1 MPGPQDPTTAAVE
14 ALFGTPQGIS
24 GQQLLQ
30 QGEAEAKMIDRD
42 PPQPTLQ
49 RKALVKAWGAEVKH
63 AKKHWRAAFD
73 RMKEDQDFC
82 LGKQW
87 SKNPKEKR
95 YVANITLRE
104 VTQRVSF
111 LYARNP
117 KAVAKRREMILN
129 TVWDG
134 TEQTLQA
141 IQESGQMLMQ
151 SGQLAGQSIGPPA
164 PPGAP
169 PGAGAPAV
177 PPGPPGMP
185 PGPVGSTGAPP
196 GPPGPPPGPPGLSGA
211 PPGPAGPPGAPA
223 GMSGMIP
230 GLGGGPLPPNPM
242 GAALQQGMAIIQDA
256 SQVKQ
261 QTDLLDKIAKTLE
274 LLYAYQVSQQLHP
287 FKQLMKMTV
296 RRALTVGVAYV
307 KLGFERVMQKRPDV
321 IAKLSD
327 INERLGTLERL
338 AADIADD
345 ESDPDS
351 AEAEQLRLMILDL
364 QNEQEFIAHEGLTFD
379 YPSSFSI
386 IPDTKCIHLRGFLGS
401 DWVAEEYILS
411 PNEVKEIYGKD
422 VGKNYTSYS
431 RPDGGMNAGARA
443 GLMQLGPND
452 KEKGTGDDKQCCC
465 IWEIYNRKDGLVY
478 IVCDGYV
485 DFLREPSAPD
495 TPLER
500 FWPWFTLTFNETDH
514 EDDIFPPSDVR
525 LMKDMQLDYNSS
537 RQGLREHRRAARP
550 KTVVAA
556 GALDAEDVE
565 KLESHPSNA
574 ILELNG
580 LQPGQKVADLL
591 QAFTGPE
598 INPTLYDVSPYFED
612 TLRVVGFQEANM
624 GGTNS
629 DSATQSQIAE
639 ASRTTTMDSNVDD
652 LDDLLTHLAKYG
664 GQLLFSNVNEATV
677 KRIVGPGAV
686 WPDLTR
692 QQIAEEVWLEIEAG
706 SSGNPNQ
713 AQQIANAQKIYPLVM
728 QIPNI
733 DPEFLARDLLHRLD
747 DKLDLTDAFKSPLPS
762 IVAMNTLSRG
772 GPGGPTPPGQAAAPA
787 PGAGA
792 KSPQMQGPAGDQ
804 NAPQNPRPGGSF
816 PPPTPGQPS
825 GPAQPTPGMGRL
837 TGPTH

>member
-1 MPGPQDPTTAAVE
+1 MPGPTDPTQAAVQG
-14 ALFGTPQGIS
+14 LFGTPQGVS
-24 GQQLLQ
+24 GQQILQ
-30 QGEAEAKMIDRD
+30 QGETDAKMIDRD
-42 PPQPTLQ
+42 RPDPPPA

-63 AKKHWRAAFD
+63 AKKHWKPAFE

-134 TEQTLQA
+134 TEQSLQA
-141 IQESGQMLMQ
+141 IQQAGEMAMQ
-151 SGQLAGQSIGPPA
+151 SGALAGATIGAPPA

-169 PGAGAPAV
+169 PGMNAPM
-177 PPGPPGMP
+177 GPPGLP
-185 PGPVGSTGAPP
+185 GAPP
-196 GPPGPPPGPPGLSGA
+196 GPPPPGGAPGMPPGLGVGPPGV
-211 PPGPAGPPGAPA
+211 
-223 GMSGMIP
+223 
-230 GLGGGPLPPNPM
+230 NPM
-242 GAALQQGMAIIQDA
+242 LPQMLQQGMAIIQDA

-261 QTDLLDKIAKTLE
+261 QTELLDKIAKTLE

-351 AEAEQLRLMILDL
+351 AEAEQLRLMVQDL
-364 QNEQEFIAHEGLTFD
+364 QGEVEFIAHEGLTYD

-411 PNEVKEIYGKD
+411 PNEVKEIYGRD

-443 GLMQLGPND
+443 GLLQLGPNE

-478 IVCDGYV
+478 IVCDGYP
-485 DFLREPSAPD
+485 DFMREPGAPD

-525 LMKDMQLDYNSS
+525 LMKDMQIDYNTA
-537 RQGLREHRRAARP
+537 RQGMREHRRAARP
-550 KTVVAA
+550 KTVVSA
-556 GALDAEDVE
+556 GALDAEDIE

-598 INPTLYDVSPYFED
+598 INPALYDVSPYFDD

-624 GGTNS
+624 GPTNS
-629 DSATQSQIAE
+629 DTATQSQIAE
-639 ASRTTTMDSNVDD
+639 ASRTTTNDSNVDD

-664 GQLLFSNVNEATV
+664 GQLLFSNVAEATV

-713 AQQIANAQKIYPLVM
+713 AQEIANAQKIYPLVM
-728 QIPNI
+728 QIPGI

-747 DKLDLTDAFKSPLPS
+747 DKLDLTQAFKSPLPS
-762 IVAMNTLSRG
+762 IVAMNTMAH
-772 GPGGPTPPGQAAAPA
+772 GPAGPPGVGQVATPS
-787 PGAGA
+787 AGA
-792 KSPQMQGPAGDQ
+792 TPKSPQMQGPAGEQ
-804 NAPQNPRPGGSF
+804 NPPQNPRPGGSF
-816 PPPTPGQPS
+816 PPPTPGNAS
-825 GPAQPTPGMGRL
+825 GPATPTPGMGRL

>member
-1 MPGPQDPTTAAVE
+1 MPGPQDPQDAAVQ
-14 ALFGTPQGIS
+14 ALFGTPQGVS

-30 QGEAEAKMIDRD
+30 TGEAQAKMIERDRPD
-42 PPQPTLQ
+42 PPQQ
-49 RKALVKAWGAEVKH
+49 RKALVKAWGTEVKH
-63 AKKHWRAAFD
+63 AKKHWKPAFE

-117 KAVAKRREMILN
+117 KAVARRREMILN

-134 TEQTLQA
+134 TEQSLQA
-141 IQESGQMLMQ
+141 IQQAGEMAMQ
-151 SGQLAGQSIGPPA
+151 SGQLAGATMGAPPA

-169 PGAGAPAV
+169 PGMNAPMG
-177 PPGPPGMP
+177 PPGLPGQPPGPPPPGGPPGMP
-185 PGPVGSTGAPP
+185 PGSGVAPP
-196 GPPGPPPGPPGLSGA
+196 GA
-211 PPGPAGPPGAPA
+211 
-223 GMSGMIP
+223 
-230 GLGGGPLPPNPM
+230 NPM
-242 GAALQQGMAIIQDA
+242 LPQMLQQGMAIIQDA

-261 QTDLLDKIAKTLE
+261 QTELLDKIAKTLE
-274 LLYAYQVSQQLHP
+274 LLYAYQVGQQLHP

-338 AADIADD
+338 AADIADE
-345 ESDPDS
+345 ESQPDS
-351 AEAEQLRLMILDL
+351 AEAEQLRLMVLDL
-364 QNEQEFIAHEGLTFD
+364 QNEQEFIAHEGLTYD

-411 PNEVKEIYGKD
+411 SNEVKEIYTID
-422 VGKNYTSYS
+422 VGKNFTSYS
-431 RPDGGMNAGARA
+431 RPDGGLNASARA
-443 GLMQLGPND
+443 VGMVQLGPNE

-465 IWEIYNRKDGLVY
+465 VWEIYNRKDGLVY
-478 IVCDGYV
+478 IVCDGYP

-525 LMKDMQLDYNSS
+525 LMKDMQLDYNTA
-537 RQGLREHRRAARP
+537 RQGMREHRRAARP
-550 KTVVAA
+550 KTVVSA
-556 GALDAEDVE
+556 GALDAEDIE

-580 LQPGQKVADLL
+580 LQPGQKVLDLL

-598 INPTLYDVSPYFED
+598 INPALYDVAPYFDD

-624 GGTNS
+624 GPTNS
-629 DSATQSQIAE
+629 DTATQSQIAE

-652 LDDLLTHLAKYG
+652 LDDLLTHLARYG
-664 GQLLFSNVNEATV
+664 GQLLFANVNEATV

-713 AQQIANAQKIYPLVM
+713 AQEIANAQKIYPLVM
-728 QIPNI
+728 QIPGI

-747 DKLDLTDAFKSPLPS
+747 DKLDLTQAFKSPLPS
-762 IVAMNTLSRG
+762 IVAMNTMAK
-772 GPGGPTPPGQAAAPA
+772 GPGGPPGVGQQATPA
-787 PGAGA
+787 AGA
-792 KSPQMQGPAGDQ
+792 TPKSPQMQGPAGEQ
-804 NAPQNPRPGGSF
+804 NPPQNPRPGGSF
-816 PPPTPGQPS
+816 PPPTPGPQS
-825 GPAQPTPGMGRL
+825 GPATPTPGMGRL

>member
-1 MPGPQDPTTAAVE
+1 
-14 ALFGTPQGIS
+14 
-24 GQQLLQ
+24 
-30 QGEAEAKMIDRD
+30 MIERERPD
-42 PPQPTLQ
+42 PPQQ
-49 RKALVKAWGAEVKH
+49 RKALVKAWTAEVKH
-63 AKKHWRAAFD
+63 AKKHWKSSFD
-73 RMKEDQDFC
+73 RMREDQDFC

-134 TEQTLQA
+134 TEQTLQS
-141 IQESGQMLMQ
+141 IQEAGAMAMQ
-151 SGQLAGQSIGPPA
+151 SGALAGTTMGGPPPGMA
-164 PPGAP
+164 PGAPPGMPGAPVAPQPPGAP
-169 PGAGAPAV
+169 PM
-177 PPGPPGMP
+177 PG
-185 PGPVGSTGAPP
+185 
-196 GPPGPPPGPPGLSGA
+196 
-211 PPGPAGPPGAPA
+211 GPPGAP
-223 GMSGMIP
+223 SGPP
-230 GLGGGPLPPNPM
+230 GVPSALGVGSSPVNPM
-242 GAALQQGMAIIQDA
+242 LPAMMQQGMAIIQDA
-256 SQVKQ
+256 SRVKQ
-261 QTDLLDKIAKTLE
+261 QTEMLDKIAKTLE
-274 LLYAYQVSQQLHP
+274 LLYAYQVGQQLHP

-307 KLGFERVMQKRPDV
+307 KLGFERVMEKRPDV

-338 AADIADD
+338 AADIADE

-351 AEAEQLRLMILDL
+351 AEAEQLRLMVQDL
-364 QNEQEFIAHEGLTFD
+364 QAESEFIAHEGLTFD

-411 PNEVKEIYGKD
+411 PNEVKEIYSRD
-422 VGKNYTSYS
+422 VGKSYVSYS
-431 RPDGGMNAGARA
+431 RPDGGISANSRA
-443 GLMQLGPND
+443 NGLMQLGPND

-478 IVCDGYV
+478 VVCDGYT
-485 DFLREPSAPD
+485 DFLREPGAPD

-525 LMKDMQLDYNSS
+525 LMKDMQLDYNTA

-550 KTVVAA
+550 KTVVSA
-556 GALDAEDVE
+556 GALDDEDRE

-591 QAFTGPE
+591 QAFTGPD
-598 INPTLYDVSPYFED
+598 INPALYDVAPYFDD

-624 GGTNS
+624 GPTNS
-629 DSATQSQIAE
+629 DTATQSQIAE

-664 GQLLFSNVNEATV
+664 GQLLFANVNEDTV
-677 KRIVGPGAV
+677 KKIVGPGAV
-686 WPDLTR
+686 WPELTR
-692 QQIAEEVWLEIEAG
+692 QQIAEEIWLEIEAG

-713 AQQIANAQKIYPLVM
+713 AQEIANAQKIYPLVM
-728 QIPNI
+728 QIPGI

-747 DKLDLTDAFKSPLPS
+747 DKLDLTQAFKSPLPS
-762 IVAMNTLSRG
+762 IVAMNTMARG
-772 GPGGPTPPGQAAAPA
+772 PAGPPGVGQVATPSKGATPA
-787 PGAGA
+787 GPA
-792 KSPQMQGPAGDQ
+792 QQGPAGEQ

-816 PPPTPGQPS
+816 PPPTPGPAS
-825 GPAQPTPGMGRL
+825 GPATPTPGMGRL

>member
-1 MPGPQDPTTAAVE
+1 MPGPTDPTQAAVQG
-14 ALFGTPQGIS
+14 LFGTPQGVS
-24 GQQLLQ
+24 GAQILQ
-30 QGEAEAKMIDRD
+30 RGEADAKMIDRERPD
-42 PPQPTLQ
+42 PPPA
-49 RKALVKAWGAEVKH
+49 RKALVKAWGTEVKH
-63 AKKHWRAAFD
+63 AKKHWKPAFD

-134 TEQTLQA
+134 TEQSLQA
-141 IQESGQMLMQ
+141 IQQAGEMAMQ
-151 SGQLAGQSIGPPA
+151 SGGLAGATMGAPPA

-169 PGAGAPAV
+169 PGMNAPM
-177 PPGPPGMP
+177 GPPGLP
-185 PGPVGSTGAPP
+185 GAPP
-196 GPPGPPPGPPGLSGA
+196 GPPAPG
-211 PPGPAGPPGAPA
+211 GPPGAP
-223 GMSGMIP
+223 P
-230 GLGGGPLPPNPM
+230 GLGVAPPGANPM
-242 GAALQQGMAIIQDA
+242 LPQMLQQGMAIIQDA

-261 QTDLLDKIAKTLE
+261 QTELLDKIAKTLE

-351 AEAEQLRLMILDL
+351 AEAEQLRLMVQDL
-364 QNEQEFIAHEGLTFD
+364 QSEVEFIAHEGLTYD

-411 PNEVKEIYGKD
+411 PNEVKEIYGRD
-422 VGKNYTSYS
+422 VGKNYISYS
-431 RPDGGMNAGARA
+431 RPDGGMNAGVRA
-443 GLMQLGPND
+443 NGLMQLGPND
-452 KEKGTGDDKQCCC
+452 REKGLGDDKQCCC

-478 IVCDGYV
+478 VVCDGYP
-485 DFLREPSAPD
+485 DFMREPGAPD

-525 LMKDMQLDYNSS
+525 LMKDMQLDYNTA
-537 RQGLREHRRAARP
+537 RQGMREHRRAARP
-550 KTVVAA
+550 KTVVSA

-580 LQPGQKVADLL
+580 LQPGQKVGDLL

-598 INPTLYDVSPYFED
+598 INPALYDVSPYFED

-624 GGTNS
+624 GPTNS
-629 DSATQSQIAE
+629 DTATQSQIAE
-639 ASRTTTMDSNVDD
+639 ASRTTTNDSNVDD
-652 LDDLLTHLAKYG
+652 LDDLLTHLARYG
-664 GQLLFSNVNEATV
+664 GQLLFSNVSEATV

-692 QQIAEEVWLEIEAG
+692 QQISEEVWLEIEAG

-728 QIPNI
+728 QIPGI

-747 DKLDLTDAFKSPLPS
+747 DKLDLTQAFKSPLPS
-762 IVAMNTLSRG
+762 IVAMNTMAH
-772 GPGGPTPPGQAAAPA
+772 GPAGPPGVGQVATPA
-787 PGAGA
+787 AGA
-792 KSPQMQGPAGDQ
+792 TPKSPQMQGPAGEQ
-804 NAPQNPRPGGSF
+804 NPPQNPRPGGSF
-816 PPPTPGQPS
+816 PPPVPPQGS
-825 GPAQPTPGMGRL
+825 GPAMPTPGMGRL

>member
-1 MPGPQDPTTAAVE
+1 MQGPPNPADAAYS
-14 ALFGTPQGIS
+14 LFGTPQGVS
-24 GQQLLQ
+24 GQQILG
-30 QGEAEAKMIDRD
+30 QGEKDAKMLERD
-42 PPQPTLQ
+42 PPEPTQQ
-49 RKALVKAWGAEVKH
+49 RKALVKGWTTEVKH
-63 AKKHWRAAFD
+63 AKKHWKPAFD
-73 RMKEDQDFC
+73 RMREDQDFC

-117 KAVAKRREMILN
+117 KAVARRREMILN

-141 IQESGQMLMQ
+141 IQEAGSMAMQ
-151 SGQLAGQSIGPPA
+151 SGAMQGMQVGPGAPQPNLGPSA
-164 PPGAP
+164 PPG
-169 PGAGAPAV
+169 G
-177 PPGPPGMP
+177 
-185 PGPVGSTGAPP
+185 PP
-196 GPPGPPPGPPGLSGA
+196 GPPGPPPGPPGQPGA
-211 PPGPAGPPGAPA
+211 PPELGGGQPGAP
-223 GMSGMIP
+223 P
-230 GLGGGPLPPNPM
+230 TNPM
-242 GAALQQGMAIIQDA
+242 IQPMMQQGMAIIQDA

-261 QTDLLDKIAKTLE
+261 QTELLDKIAKTLE
-274 LLYAYQVSQQLHP
+274 LLYAYQVAQQLHP

-321 IAKLSD
+321 VAKLSD

-338 AADIADD
+338 AADIADEELD
-345 ESDPDS
+345 SDS
-351 AEAEQLRLMILDL
+351 AEAEQLRLLVQDL
-364 QNEQEFIAHEGLTFD
+364 QGEVEFIAHEGLTYD

-411 PNEVKEIYGKD
+411 PNEVKEVYSRD
-422 VGKNYTSYS
+422 VGKTYVSYR
-431 RPDGGMNAGARA
+431 RPDGGLDAGARA
-443 GLMQLGPND
+443 SGLAQLGPND
-452 KEKGTGDDKQCCC
+452 REKGTGDDKQCCC
-465 IWEIYNRKDGLVY
+465 VWEIYNRKDGLVY
-478 IVCDGYV
+478 VVCDGYP
-485 DFLREPSAPD
+485 DFLRDPGAPD

-525 LMKDMQLDYNSS
+525 LMKDMQLDYNTA
-537 RQGLREHRRAARP
+537 RQGMREHRRAARP
-550 KTVVAA
+550 KTVVSA
-556 GALDAEDVE
+556 GALDVEDVE

-580 LQPGQKVADLL
+580 LQPGQKVGDLL

-598 INPTLYDVSPYFED
+598 INPALYDVSPYFED

-624 GGTNS
+624 GPTNS
-629 DSATQSQIAE
+629 DTATQSQIAE

-728 QIPNI
+728 QIPGI

-747 DKLDLTDAFKSPLPS
+747 DKLDLTQAFKSPLPS
-762 IVAMNTLSRG
+762 IVAMNTAMRG
-772 GPGGPTPPGQAAAPA
+772 GAGPPGVGQMATPSKGATPA
-787 PGAGA
+787 GPM
-792 KSPQMQGPAGDQ
+792 QQGPAGDQ

-825 GPAQPTPGMGRL
+825 GPPTPTPGMGRL

>member
-1 MPGPQDPTTAAVE
+1 MPGPQTPDDAAVQ
-14 ALFGTPQGIS
+14 ALFGTPQGVS
-24 GQQLLQ
+24 GQQILG
-30 QGEAEAKMIDRD
+30 QGEADAKMIERD

-49 RKALVKAWGAEVKH
+49 RKALVRSWAAEVKH
-63 AKKHWRAAFD
+63 AKKHWKPAFEKM
-73 RMKEDQDFC
+73 REDQDFC

-117 KAVAKRREMILN
+117 KAVARRRDMILN

-141 IQESGQMLMQ
+141 LQESGQMLMQ
-151 SGQLAGQSIGPPA
+151 SGQLAGQQIPGGPA

-169 PGAGAPAV
+169 PTPPAAPV
-177 PPGPPGMP
+177 GPPGMP
-185 PGPVGSTGAPP
+185 PGPIGA
-196 GPPGPPPGPPGLSGA
+196 SGA
-211 PPGPAGPPGAPA
+211 PGVPSGPPGAPSGPP
-223 GMSGMIP
+223 GMPP
-230 GLGGGPLPPNPM
+230 GLGGGPPGLPPPNPM
-242 GAALQQGMAIIQDA
+242 MGQLLQQGMAIIQDA

-274 LLYAYQVSQQLHP
+274 LLYAYQVGQQLHP

-307 KLGFERVMQKRPDV
+307 KLGFERVMEKRPDV

-327 INERLGTLERL
+327 ISERLGTLERL

-364 QNEQEFIAHEGLTFD
+364 QGQKEFIAHEGLTFD

-401 DWVAEEYILS
+401 DWVAQEYILS
-411 PNEVKEIYGKD
+411 PNEVKEIYSID
-422 VGKNYTSYS
+422 VGKSYVSYS
-431 RPDGGMNAGARA
+431 RPDGGMSAGARA
-443 GLMQLGPND
+443 NSLMQLGPNE

-478 IVCDGYV
+478 IVCDGYA
-485 DFLREPSAPD
+485 DFLREPGAPD

-525 LMKDMQLDYNSS
+525 LMRDMQLDYNTS

-550 KTVVAA
+550 KTVVSA
-556 GALDAEDVE
+556 GALDAEDIE

-574 ILELNG
+574 VLELNG
-580 LQPGQKVADLL
+580 LQPGQKVLDLL

-598 INPTLYDVSPYFED
+598 INPALYDVSPYFDD

-624 GGTNS
+624 GPTNS
-629 DSATQSQIAE
+629 DTATQSQIAE
-639 ASRTTTMDSNVDD
+639 SSRTTTNDSNVDD

-664 GQLLFSNVNEATV
+664 GQLLFSNVSEATV

-713 AQQIANAQKIYPLVM
+713 AQEIANAQKIYPLVM
-728 QIPNI
+728 QIPGI

-747 DKLDLTDAFKSPLPS
+747 DKLDLTQAFKSPLPS
-762 IVAMNTLSRG
+762 IVAMNTMARG
-772 GPGGPTPPGQAAAPA
+772 GAGGPTPPGQMAAPP

-816 PPPTPGQPS
+816 PPPTPGPQS
-825 GPAQPTPGMGRL
+825 GPATPTPGMGRL

>member
-1 MPGPQDPTTAAVE
+1 MPGPQDPTQATVQG
-14 ALFGTPQGIS
+14 LFGTPQGIAGS
-24 GQQLLQ
+24 DILR
-30 QGEAEAKMIDRD
+30 QGVADAKMIDRD
-42 PPQPTLQ
+42 RPDPSLA

-63 AKKHWRAAFD
+63 AKKHWKPAFD

-134 TEQTLQA
+134 TEQSLQA
-141 IQESGQMLMQ
+141 IQEAGQMAMQ
-151 SGQLAGQSIGPPA
+151 SGALAGATMGGPPA

-169 PGAGAPAV
+169 PGMNAPM
-177 PPGPPGMP
+177 GPPGLP
-185 PGPVGSTGAPP
+185 GAPP
-196 GPPGPPPGPPGLSGA
+196 GPPAPG
-211 PPGPAGPPGAPA
+211 GPPGAP
-223 GMSGMIP
+223 P
-230 GLGGGPLPPNPM
+230 GLGVAPPGVNPM
-242 GAALQQGMAIIQDA
+242 VPEMMQQGMAIIQDA

-261 QTDLLDKIAKTLE
+261 QTELLDKIAKTLE
-274 LLYAYQVSQQLHP
+274 LLYAYQVGQQLHP

-351 AEAEQLRLMILDL
+351 AEAEQLRLMVQDL
-364 QNEQEFIAHEGLTFD
+364 QAEQEFIAHEGLTFD

-411 PNEVKEIYGKD
+411 PNEVKEIYGRD

-443 GLMQLGPND
+443 SGLMQLGPNE
-452 KEKGTGDDKQCCC
+452 KEKGTGADKQCCC
-465 IWEIYNRKDGLVY
+465 VWEIYNRKDGLVY
-478 IVCDGYV
+478 VACDGYP
-485 DFLREPSAPD
+485 DFLREPGAPD

-525 LMKDMQLDYNSS
+525 LMKDMQLDYNTA
-537 RQGLREHRRAARP
+537 RQGMREHRRAARP
-550 KTVVAA
+550 KTVVSA
-556 GALDAEDVE
+556 GALDAEDIE

-574 ILELNG
+574 ILEING
-580 LQPGQKVADLL
+580 LQPGQKVGELL

-598 INPTLYDVSPYFED
+598 INPALYDVAPYFED

-624 GGTNS
+624 GPTNS
-629 DSATQSQIAE
+629 DTATQSQIAE

-652 LDDLLTHLAKYG
+652 LDDLLTHLARYG
-664 GQLLFSNVNEATV
+664 GQLLFSNVAEATV

-692 QQIAEEVWLEIEAG
+692 QQISEEVWLEIEAG

-728 QIPNI
+728 QIPGI

-747 DKLDLTDAFKSPLPS
+747 DKLDLTQAFKSPLPS
-762 IVAMNTLSRG
+762 IVAMNTMSR
-772 GPGGPTPPGQAAAPA
+772 GPGGPPGVGQQATPS
-787 PGAGA
+787 AGA
-792 KSPQMQGPAGDQ
+792 TPKSPQMQGPAGEQ
-804 NAPQNPRPGGSF
+804 NPPQNPRPGGSF
-816 PPPTPGQPS
+816 PPPTPGAAS
-825 GPAQPTPGMGRL
+825 GPPTPTPGMGRL

>member
-1 MPGPQDPTTAAVE
+1 MPGPQDPNDQAVQS
-14 ALFGTPQGIS
+14 LFGTPQGVS
-24 GQQLLQ
+24 GAQILQ
-30 QGEAEAKMIDRD
+30 QGKADAKMIERERPD
-42 PPQPTLQ
+42 PPQQ

-63 AKKHWRAAFD
+63 AKKHWKAAFD

-87 SKNPKEKR
+87 SKSPKEKR

-117 KAVAKRREMILN
+117 KAVARRREMILN

-141 IQESGQMLMQ
+141 IQESGQMLLQ
-151 SGQLAGQSIGPPA
+151 SGQLAGQSIGPPP

-169 PGAGAPAV
+169 PGAGAVA
-177 PPGPPGMP
+177 GPPP
-185 PGPVGSTGAPP
+185 LPGAPP
-196 GPPGPPPGPPGLSGA
+196 GPPGSATPPPGA
-211 PPGPAGPPGAPA
+211 PPGLGAPPGMPPGLGVGPPGMP
-223 GMSGMIP
+223 
-230 GLGGGPLPPNPM
+230 PPNPM
-242 GAALQQGMAIIQDA
+242 MQPMLQQGMAIIQDA

-274 LLYAYQVSQQLHP
+274 LLYAYNVSQQLHP

-338 AADIADD
+338 AADIADQ

-351 AEAEQLRLMILDL
+351 AEAEQLRLMIQDL

-401 DWVAEEYILS
+401 DWVAQEYILS
-411 PNEVKEIYGKD
+411 PNEVKEIYGID
-422 VGKNYTSYS
+422 VGKSYTSYS
-431 RPDGGMNAGARA
+431 RPDGGMSADARA
-443 GLMQLGPND
+443 MGLMQLGPND

-465 IWEIYNRKDGLVY
+465 VWEIYNRKDGLVY
-478 IVCDGYV
+478 LVCDGYP
-485 DFLREPSAPD
+485 DFLREPAAPD

-500 FWPWFTLTFNETDH
+500 FWPWFTLTFNEVDH

-525 LMKDMQLDYNSS
+525 LMKDMQIDYNTA
-537 RQGLREHRRAARP
+537 RQGMREHRKAARP
-550 KTVVAA
+550 KTVVSA
-556 GALDAEDVE
+556 GALDDEDRE

-598 INPTLYDVSPYFED
+598 INPALYDVAPYFED
-612 TLRVVGFQEANM
+612 TLRVVGFQEANL
-624 GGTNS
+624 GGTAGGT
-629 DSATQSQIAE
+629 ATESQIGE
-639 ASRTTTMDSNVDD
+639 ASRTTTNDSNVDD

-664 GQLLFSNVNEATV
+664 GQLLFSNVSEATV

-713 AQQIANAQKIYPLVM
+713 AQEIANAQKIYPLVM
-728 QIPNI
+728 QIPGI
-733 DPEFLARDLLHRLD
+733 DPEFLARDLLGRLD
-747 DKLDLTDAFKSPLPS
+747 DKLDLTKAFKSPLPS
-762 IVAMNTLSRG
+762 IVAMNTMMGHG
-772 GPGGPTPPGQAAAPA
+772 GPPGVGKLPPV
-787 PGAGA
+787 
-792 KSPQMQGPAGDQ
+792 
-804 NAPQNPRPGGSF
+804 
-816 PPPTPGQPS
+816 PPQPS
-825 GPAQPTPGMGRL
+825 GPAVPTPGMGRL

>member
-1 MPGPQDPTTAAVE
+1 MPGPQDPNQAAVE
-14 ALFGTPQGIS
+14 ALFGTPQGVS
-24 GQQLLQ
+24 GQQIIG
-30 QGEAEAKMIDRD
+30 QGEADAKMIERD
-42 PPQPTLQ
+42 PPQPPQQ
-49 RKALVKAWGAEVKH
+49 RKALVRAWAAEVKH
-63 AKKHWRAAFD
+63 AKKHWKPAFE
-73 RMKEDQDFC
+73 RMREDQDFC

-117 KAVAKRREMILN
+117 KAVARRREMILN

-141 IQESGQMLMQ
+141 IQESGQMLLQ
-151 SGQLAGQSIGPPA
+151 SGQLAGQTIGPPA

-196 GPPGPPPGPPGLSGA
+196 GPPGPPGLPGA
-211 PPGPAGPPGAPA
+211 PPGMPPGLGVGPPGMP
-223 GMSGMIP
+223 
-230 GLGGGPLPPNPM
+230 PPNPM
-242 GAALQQGMAIIQDA
+242 MGQMLQQGMAIIQDA

-274 LLYAYQVSQQLHP
+274 LLYAYQVAQQLHP

-338 AADIADD
+338 AADIADN

-351 AEAEQLRLMILDL
+351 AEAEQLRLMIQDL
-364 QNEQEFIAHEGLTFD
+364 QGQQEFIAHEGLTYD

-401 DWVAEEYILS
+401 DWVAQEYILS
-411 PNEVKEIYGKD
+411 PNEVKEIYSID
-422 VGKNYTSYS
+422 VGKSYVSYS
-431 RPDGGMNAGARA
+431 RPDSGMSASARA
-443 GLMQLGPND
+443 NYLMSLGPNE

-478 IVCDGYV
+478 IVCDGYM
-485 DFLREPSAPD
+485 DFLREPAGPD

-500 FWPWFTLTFNETDH
+500 FWPWFALTFNETDH

-525 LMKDMQLDYNSS
+525 LMKDMQTDYNTA
-537 RQGLREHRRAARP
+537 RQGMREHRRAARP
-550 KTVVAA
+550 KTVVVA
-556 GALDAEDVE
+556 GALDQEDIE
-565 KLESHPSNA
+565 KLESHPANA
-574 ILELNG
+574 ILEING
-580 LQPGQKVADLL
+580 LQPGQKVQELL

-598 INPTLYDVSPYFED
+598 INPALYDVAPYFED
-612 TLRVVGFQEANM
+612 TLRVVGFQEANL
-624 GGTNS
+624 GGTAGGT
-629 DSATQSQIAE
+629 ATESQIGE
-639 ASRTTTMDSNVDD
+639 ASRTTTNDSNVDD

-664 GQLLFSNVNEATV
+664 GQLLFSNVAEATV

-713 AQQIANAQKIYPLVM
+713 AQEIANAQKIYPLVM
-728 QIPNI
+728 QIPGI

-747 DKLDLTDAFKSPLPS
+747 DKLDLTQAFKSPLPS
-762 IVAMNTLSRG
+762 IVAMNTMARG
-772 GPGGPTPPGQAAAPA
+772 GGGGAGGPAPPGQMAAPS

-816 PPPTPGQPS
+816 PPPTPGPQS
-825 GPAQPTPGMGRL
+825 GPATPTPGMGRL